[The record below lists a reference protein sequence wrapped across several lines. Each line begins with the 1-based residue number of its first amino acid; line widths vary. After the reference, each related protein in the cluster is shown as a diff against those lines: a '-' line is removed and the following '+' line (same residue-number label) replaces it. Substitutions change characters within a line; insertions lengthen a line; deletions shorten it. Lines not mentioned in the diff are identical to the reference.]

1 VIWVTGAPAHLRER
15 RRRLSPRVVV
25 TRVQAG
31 DVYVRVNSVGES
43 GTRPFVLVPGIGVSS
58 TYFEKL
64 APRLNEFGP
73 VHAVDLPGFGGVP
86 HPDHAL
92 SIGEYADL
100 VGRVI
105 DELGLDDPVVVG
117 HSMGSQIVSDL
128 LARRPELSTLVLIG
142 PVIHPSERRV
152 LTQAWRFLASMHEPG
167 TVKILALSSYLFCG
181 FKWFARVLP
190 KMISFPIEERLPHI
204 QAHTLVIRGEFD
216 AVSPREWVREVGELL
231 PSSRL
236 WEITGAAHSV
246 MYAHADEVA
255 RLCVQ
260 HAREKAGDA
269 GDDNRL
275 HVDASNPDGD
285 ADDRSVADVAKAVS
299 GRIVETVGVIQ
310 GDDEKIA
317 EGKTVAAEAVEG
329 EAAEAVEGD
338 RE

>member
-1 VIWVTGAPAHLRER
+1 MIGVTGASHPRER
-15 RRRLSPRVVV
+15 RRRISSGVEV

-31 DVYVRVNSVGES
+31 DVYVRVNSVGKE

-73 VHAVDLPGFGGVP
+73 VHAVDLPGFAGVP

-92 SIGEYADL
+92 SIREYADL

-128 LARRPELSTLVLIG
+128 VSRRPELSTVVLIG

-152 LTQAWRFLASMHEPG
+152 LTQARRFLQASMHEPG
-167 TVKILALSSYLFCG
+167 TVKILAISAYLFCG
-181 FKWFARVLP
+181 VKWFARVLP
-190 KMISFPIEERLPHI
+190 KMMAFPIEERLPHI

-236 WEITGAAHSV
+236 WEISGAAHSV

-260 HAREKAGDA
+260 HAREQAGDA
-269 GDDNRL
+269 DDDDRL
-275 HVDASNPDGD
+275 HVDASNPEGD
-285 ADDRSVADVAKAVS
+285 ADERSMADVAKAVK
-299 GRIVETVGVIQ
+299 GRIVEAAGVIQ
-310 GDDEKIA
+310 DDDEKVA

-329 EAAEAVEGD
+329 D
-338 RE
+338 

>member
-1 VIWVTGAPAHLRER
+1 MIGVTGAPAHPRER

-25 TRVQAG
+25 TRVHAG
-31 DVYVRVNSVGES
+31 DVYVRVNSVGEP

-92 SIGEYADL
+92 SIAEYADL

-152 LTQAWRFLASMHEPG
+152 LTQAWRFLQASMHEPG

-190 KMISFPIEERLPHI
+190 KMISFPIEERFPRI
-204 QAHTLVIRGEFD
+204 RAHTLVIRGEFD

-236 WEITGAAHSV
+236 WEIAGAAHSV

-269 GDDNRL
+269 DDDNRL

-310 GDDEKIA
+310 DDDEKIA

-329 EAAEAVEGD
+329 GSAAAESD

>member
-1 VIWVTGAPAHLRER
+1 M
-15 RRRLSPRVVV
+15 
-25 TRVQAG
+25 
-31 DVYVRVNSVGES
+31 
-43 GTRPFVLVPGIGVSS
+43 LVPGIGVSS

-92 SIGEYADL
+92 SISEYADL

-142 PVIHPSERRV
+142 PVVHPTERRV
-152 LTQAWRFLASMHEPG
+152 RAQAWRFLQAAMHEPG
-167 TVKILALSSYLFCG
+167 TVKILAISAYLFCG
-181 FKWFARVLP
+181 VTWFSRVLP
-190 KMISFPIEERLPHI
+190 KMMAFPIEDRLPHI

-216 AVSPREWVREVGELL
+216 AVSPREWVREVGDLL

-260 HAREKAGDA
+260 HAREQPGDA
-269 GDDNRL
+269 DDDDRL
-275 HVDASNPDGD
+275 HVDSSNPEGD
-285 ADDRSVADVAKAVS
+285 ADDHSVADVAEAVK

-310 GDDEKIA
+310 DDDEKIA

-329 EAAEAVEGD
+329 D
-338 RE
+338 